1 MRQKNI
7 FFHFKNST
15 DTPKA
20 TADHTW
26 RPRPNQC
33 WAKIAGCI
41 STLFFSADA
50 KIINL
55 FHNSKYYLVK
65 F

>member
-33 WAKIAGCI
+33 WANFAGCI
-41 STLFFSADA
+41 STLFSFVAA
-50 KIINL
+50 KIIN
-55 FHNSKYYLVK
+55 FFCNSKSYLI
-65 F
+65 